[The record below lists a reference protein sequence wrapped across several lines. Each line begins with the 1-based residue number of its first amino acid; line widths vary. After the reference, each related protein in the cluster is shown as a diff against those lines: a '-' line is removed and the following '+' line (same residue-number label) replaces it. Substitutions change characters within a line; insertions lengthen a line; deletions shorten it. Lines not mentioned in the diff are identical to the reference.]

1 MRRMRIVTVVGT
13 RPEIIRLSS
22 TIKLLDSQTNH
33 TLIHTGQNYDY
44 ELNEIFFDDL
54 NLKQPKYFL
63 NAVSTSPSAT
73 IGKIIQETEKL
84 LLKIKP
90 DAFLVLG
97 DTNSCLSVIPAKR
110 LKIPIFHM
118 EAGNRC
124 FDLRVPEEI
133 NRKIVDHTADINIT
147 YSSISRD
154 YLLREGFPPDQVI
167 KLGSPMKEVIL
178 DNSTK
183 INNSNILSK
192 MKLSSGQYFLVSCHR
207 EENIDN
213 DNQFKDFILML
224 NAVAKSFNKKIIVS
238 THPRTRNRLKK
249 VKSRTHKLIDFV
261 KPLSFSDYISLQMHA
276 KVVLSDSGTISEEA
290 SILGLDAIN
299 IRDCHERPEASE
311 EASVIM
317 TGMNKDRVMQS
328 IKLLSNKRS
337 NSNKTNIVFDY
348 NVENF
353 STKVLRTIHS
363 HTDFVNK
370 KVWRKY

>member
-1 MRRMRIVTVVGT
+1 
-13 RPEIIRLSS
+13 
-22 TIKLLDSQTNH
+22 
-33 TLIHTGQNYDY
+33 
-44 ELNEIFFDDL
+44 
-54 NLKQPKYFL
+54 
-63 NAVSTSPSAT
+63 
-73 IGKIIQETEKL
+73 
-84 LLKIKP
+84 
-90 DAFLVLG
+90 
-97 DTNSCLSVIPAKR
+97 
-110 LKIPIFHM
+110 M

-167 KLGSPMKEVIL
+167 KLGSPMKEVII

>member
-54 NLKQPKYFL
+54 NLKQPKFFL

-213 DNQFKDFILML
+213 DKQFKDFILML
-224 NAVAKSFNKKIIVS
+224 NSVAKLFNKRIIVS

-249 VKSRTHKLIDFV
+249 VKFRTHKLIDFV

-328 IKLLSNKRS
+328 IKLLSNKKS